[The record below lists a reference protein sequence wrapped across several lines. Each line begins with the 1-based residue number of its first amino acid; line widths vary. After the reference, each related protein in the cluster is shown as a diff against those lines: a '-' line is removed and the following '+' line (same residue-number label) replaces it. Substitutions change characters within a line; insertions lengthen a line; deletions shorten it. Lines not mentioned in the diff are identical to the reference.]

1 MSIVALSLAVKAVA
15 SSASPKLPTRL
26 PGEMPVTPAT
36 TRSCPLPS
44 YARAPLGPTQI
55 AIGTSDVATS
65 STSAAM
71 SSSSI
76 TAFLLLSWMTSA
88 WTSWLSA
95 RSIAFSMKSAWTG
108 SSRPVTSITLI
119 GGTFAASCAR
129 AGCAKRRVLAAT
141 RAPRAAH
148 TLDSL
153 RNRASEGGWLD
164 PLAFFATSRL
174 VIVAGKG
181 GVGKTTVTAALAVGA
196 AKSGLRVLVV
206 EVEGKSAL
214 ARLFDLGAL
223 QYDEITV
230 LEGAGAAGSG
240 SVVARSITP
249 TDALLEYLVD
259 HGMRRLSNRLVRGGA
274 LDVVATA
281 APGIEDI
288 LVLGKVKQLERGGA
302 VDLILLDAPAAGHA
316 ITFLESARGLLDAV
330 TVGPDQQPSARRD
343 GDADRPGALLGGA
356 RHAAGGD
363 AGQRA
368 GRHRLLTRGSRRRSA
383 WGQCSSTAS
392 IPSAPAW
399 TPIPRRPPK
408 WPVSL

>member
-1 MSIVALSLAVKAVA
+1 M
-15 SSASPKLPTRL
+15 
-26 PGEMPVTPAT
+26 
-36 TRSCPLPS
+36 
-44 YARAPLGPTQI
+44 
-55 AIGTSDVATS
+55 
-65 STSAAM
+65 
-71 SSSSI
+71 
-76 TAFLLLSWMTSA
+76 
-88 WTSWLSA
+88 
-95 RSIAFSMKSAWTG
+95 
-108 SSRPVTSITLI
+108 
-119 GGTFAASCAR
+119 
-129 AGCAKRRVLAAT
+129 
-141 RAPRAAH
+141 
-148 TLDSL
+148 
-153 RNRASEGGWLD
+153 D

-223 QYDEITV
+223 QYDEVTV

-249 TDALLEYLVD
+249 THALLEYLVD

-330 TVGPDQQPSARRD
+330 TVGPINSQARDVMEMLTDPERCSVVLVTLPEETPVNELVD
-343 GDADRPGALLGGA
+343 TAFSLEDRVGISLGPVIVNGLYPERAGMDIDPAAAAEVAGVVLMRGEADAFRAAAKFRAARIALQNEQLARLSERLPLPQIHLPFLFTTDLTHDDVQVLGDAVLAGIAGLDAL
-356 RHAAGGD
+356 
-363 AGQRA
+363 
-368 GRHRLLTRGSRRRSA
+368 
-383 WGQCSSTAS
+383 
-392 IPSAPAW
+392 PS
-399 TPIPRRPPK
+399 
-408 WPVSL
+408 